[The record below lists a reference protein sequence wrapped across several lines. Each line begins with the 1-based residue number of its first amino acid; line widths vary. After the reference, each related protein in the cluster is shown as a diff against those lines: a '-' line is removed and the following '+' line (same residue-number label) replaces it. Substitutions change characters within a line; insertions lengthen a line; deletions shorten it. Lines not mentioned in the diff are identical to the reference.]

1 MLFLICGDIIKEWNS
16 VKKIWKSHCPL
27 PSVYVKYIC
36 ELYVYILQKGIIYLP
51 RDFFFL
57 PGELGWGGEG
67 EGCTTDEKK
76 EFTWC
81 NFTFIVLYL
90 FWNTFLGVIGLCVHH
105 VKSWYHLEVHDTW
118 TELTLIIISYGNKIS
133 EVSSIIVL
141 FFWSL
146 CQYWCAEVEC
156 VGHFNKIGLKTTDIS
171 SETKYMKTYTHCIKK
186 AVWKKIK
193 WYELNFNFNVEWI
206 ARL

>member
-57 PGELGWGGEG
+57 PGELGWGGGRG

-105 VKSWYHLEVHDTW
+105 VKSWYHLAVHDTL

-133 EVSSIIVL
+133 EVSWIIVL
-141 FFWSL
+141 FFWKTVSVL
-146 CQYWCAEVEC
+146 VCRSKM
-156 VGHFNKIGLKTTDIS
+156 VGHFNNIGLKMTDTLW
-171 SETKYMKTYTHCIKK
+171 ETKYMKTYTPCIMKVVH
-186 AVWKKIK
+186 VWKKKNQI
-193 WYELNFNFNVEWI
+193 I
-206 ARL
+206 RI